1 MNFLKIGLLSSALA
15 LFIVACT
22 QGNPGGNNAATGA
35 NTANNRAVVANTTPA
50 AAGAN
55 QTAENSG
62 KQTGAAPATD
72 ATELTSAGETYKTVC
87 AKCHK
92 ETGEGG
98 ETTINGKKLKVPNF
112 KTERMKND
120 SDEDFIDAIANG
132 IPEDGMPAFKD
143 RLNEEQIKNLVQY
156 IRKDIQGK

>member
-1 MNFLKIGLLSSALA
+1 MNFLKIGLLLAALT

-22 QGNPGGNNAATGA
+22 QTSPNNNAARA
-35 NTANNRAVVANTTPA
+35 NTANNQAAADTTPA
-50 AAGAN
+50 AANQSPAN
-55 QTAENSG
+55 PG
-62 KQTGAAPATD
+62 KQTESLPTTGQT
-72 ATELTSAGETYKTVC
+72 TELTSASETFKTIC

-98 ETTINGKKLKVPNF
+98 EVTINGKKLKVPNF
-112 KTERMKND
+112 KSERMKND
-120 SDEDFIDAIANG
+120 EDEDFIDAIANG

-156 IRKDIQGK
+156 IRQDIQGK